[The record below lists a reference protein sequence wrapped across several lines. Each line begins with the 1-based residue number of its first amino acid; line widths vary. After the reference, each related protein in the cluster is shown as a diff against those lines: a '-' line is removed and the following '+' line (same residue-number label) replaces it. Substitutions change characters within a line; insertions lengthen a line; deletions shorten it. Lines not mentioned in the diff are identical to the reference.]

1 MRKLLNVI
9 LCFIGS
15 IIIVLG
21 LAFIFIEGRL
31 IFSLD
36 WIIYDNNINGLIRY
50 LFRLIL
56 AIIAIV
62 IIIFEFIN
70 MKKKKIYIRDYLLF
84 AEGGLVVASVVI
96 LNNTTNYVNYIC
108 LGLACALFIIKLG
121 LVRGKYE

>member
-36 WIIYDNNINGLIRY
+36 WIIYDNKFNGLLRY
-50 LFRLIL
+50 SLRLIL
-56 AIIAIV
+56 ACLAIV
-62 IIIFEFIN
+62 ICIFEMIN
-70 MKKKKIYIRDYLLF
+70 IRRSNKDISDYLLF
-84 AEGGLVVASVVI
+84 SDGGLVVASIVLLI
-96 LNNTTNYVNYIC
+96 NTTNYINIIC
-108 LGLACALFIIKLG
+108 IVLSSILFLTKIGLYKIQ
-121 LVRGKYE
+121 E